1 MRCLLGLPWCCAVW
15 GSWLHHIS
23 SNSVAELQELCGS
36 QQVQPEAL
44 RGWRGEELLQR
55 LFLVVEGLLQSELGV
70 FWHKESP

>member
-1 MRCLLGLPWCCAVW
+1 MW

-23 SNSVAELQELCGS
+23 TNSVAELQELCGS

-44 RGWRGEELLQR
+44 QGWRGEELLQR
-55 LFLVVEGLLQSELGV
+55 FFLVVEGQLQSESGV